1 MEITTSLVDQ
11 LIATQFPQWANLPIQ
26 PVALSGWDNRTF
38 HLGKK
43 MLVRLPS
50 AEWYAAQVEKEQHW
64 LPKLAAVLPL
74 PIPAPVAMGKPAHGY
89 PWHWSIYEWIDGENA
104 TMDRIA
110 DPTQFAA
117 TLAQFLI
124 ALQKIDTTNAPPPGE
139 HNFFRGGSL
148 AVYDNETRQTIISLR
163 NLINTK
169 AAVKLWDAALK
180 SKWQGLPV
188 WIHGD
193 ISADNL
199 LVKEGRLRAVIDFG
213 CSAIGD
219 PACDLVIAWTFL
231 HGESRKVFR
240 KILTVDAGTW
250 TRAQGWALWKG
261 MITLAEH
268 IDSNS
273 HKAQKAKHV
282 IEEVLA
288 DYEQY

>member
-1 MEITTSLVDQ
+1 
-11 LIATQFPQWANLPIQ
+11 
-26 PVALSGWDNRTF
+26 
-38 HLGKK
+38 
-43 MLVRLPS
+43 
-50 AEWYAAQVEKEQHW
+50 
-64 LPKLAAVLPL
+64 
-74 PIPAPVAMGKPAHGY
+74 MGKPAHGY
-89 PWHWSIYEWIDGENA
+89 PWHWSIYGWIDGENA

-110 DPTQFAA
+110 DPTQLAA

-148 AVYDNETRQTIISLR
+148 AVYDTETRQTIISLR

-169 AAVKLWDAALK
+169 AAVKLWEAALE
-180 SKWQGLPV
+180 SKWQSLPV

-193 ISADNL
+193 VSADNL
-199 LVKEGRLRAVIDFG
+199 LVKEGRLSAVIDFG

-240 KILTVDAGTW
+240 KILTVDAETW

-268 IDSNS
+268 IKSNP

-282 IEEVLA
+282 IEEVLT
-288 DYEQY
+288 DCEQY